1 MREELEALRGQRT
14 SSSSRAPFQT
24 PPPRVAAP
32 SPAKSLA
39 GSPGKPPRPPKGV
52 QVAEVPP
59 PPQSEGAKLARLRR
73 LCEIKP
79 SGKGAVPTEVHN
91 RWKNGDKTEREAMVE
106 EFEKANWAKEI

>member
-39 GSPGKPPRPPKGV
+39 GSPGKPPRPPKR
-52 QVAEVPP
+52 
-59 PPQSEGAKLARLRR
+59 ARLRR

-79 SGKGAVPTEVHN
+79 RGKCAVPTEVHN